1 MFKISKPKSEP
12 VLSKQ
17 PVENIS
23 KLKASRSRFIGNLTK
38 CINRALI
45 LSGNIQNYDEVS
57 LLCNKT
63 EFAVFNIKNITERYR
78 TLVSEEEIVKARQLV
93 TEQELRSQE
102 TLNFCKSF
110 LENIDNDSVANSQN
124 SVMDQFLET
133 LEFNVKNSKKTFPEG
148 SVRSKY
154 SSKGSK
160 SSSSSPNTSV
170 KFSES
175 LFKLRQD
182 TEKAK
187 IFADQIEEQ
196 TKRKLELI
204 KKDKS

>member
-1 MFKISKPKSEP
+1 M
-12 VLSKQ
+12 
-17 PVENIS
+17 
-23 KLKASRSRFIGNLTK
+23 KASRSGFIGNLTK

-45 LSGNIQNYDEVS
+45 LSGNIQNYEEVS

-133 LEFNVKNSKKTFPEG
+133 LEFNVKNSKK
-148 SVRSKY
+148 RSQKV
-154 SSKGSK
+154 
-160 SSSSSPNTSV
+160 P
-170 KFSES
+170 
-175 LFKLRQD
+175 
-182 TEKAK
+182 
-187 IFADQIEEQ
+187 
-196 TKRKLELI
+196 
-204 KKDKS
+204 

>member
-23 KLKASRSRFIGNLTK
+23 KLKASRSGFIGNLTK

-57 LLCNKT
+57 LLCNKI
-63 EFAVFNIKNITERYR
+63 EFAVFNIKNITERQR
-78 TLVSEEEIVKARQLV
+78 TLVSEEEIVKAIQLV

-102 TLNFCKSF
+102 TLNFCKAF

-124 SVMDQFLET
+124 SVMDQFFET
-133 LEFNVKNSKKTFPEG
+133 LKFNVKNSKK
-148 SVRSKY
+148 RSQKV
-154 SSKGSK
+154 
-160 SSSSSPNTSV
+160 P
-170 KFSES
+170 
-175 LFKLRQD
+175 
-182 TEKAK
+182 
-187 IFADQIEEQ
+187 
-196 TKRKLELI
+196 
-204 KKDKS
+204 

>member
-1 MFKISKPKSEP
+1 M
-12 VLSKQ
+12 
-17 PVENIS
+17 
-23 KLKASRSRFIGNLTK
+23 KASRSGFIGNLTK

-110 LENIDNDSVANSQN
+110 LENIDNDSAANSQN
-124 SVMDQFLET
+124 SVMDQFFET
-133 LEFNVKNSKKTFPEG
+133 LEFNVKNSKK
-148 SVRSKY
+148 K
-154 SSKGSK
+154 
-160 SSSSSPNTSV
+160 
-170 KFSES
+170 
-175 LFKLRQD
+175 
-182 TEKAK
+182 
-187 IFADQIEEQ
+187 
-196 TKRKLELI
+196 KRPQKVP
-204 KKDKS
+204 

>member
-1 MFKISKPKSEP
+1 M
-12 VLSKQ
+12 
-17 PVENIS
+17 
-23 KLKASRSRFIGNLTK
+23 KASRSGFIGNLTK

-133 LEFNVKNSKKTFPEG
+133 LEFNVKNSKK
-148 SVRSKY
+148 RSQKV
-154 SSKGSK
+154 
-160 SSSSSPNTSV
+160 P
-170 KFSES
+170 
-175 LFKLRQD
+175 
-182 TEKAK
+182 
-187 IFADQIEEQ
+187 
-196 TKRKLELI
+196 
-204 KKDKS
+204 